1 VVDNND
7 AEDIAAQPPNVYRLS
22 SSIHH
27 KANPPNALIF
37 GEIGA
42 GTSSLVN
49 MIAGRPLIKVR
60 SLSFESR
67 RCAFE
72 NIPHSVNLEGKN
84 VHQRTV
90 SMLLKLSKAFIK
102 VVKYRK
108 ITIFMT
114 PNVNEYIGTSRWLN
128 DLK

>member
-1 VVDNND
+1 M
-7 AEDIAAQPPNVYRLS
+7 A
-22 SSIHH
+22 SICS
-27 KANPPNALIF
+27 A
-37 GEIGA
+37 GA
-42 GTSSLVN
+42 GGGGEARPRHYVIKGLPSQSGTG
-49 MIAGRPLIKVR
+49 IAT
-60 SLSFESR
+60 
-67 RCAFE
+67 
-72 NIPHSVNLEGKN
+72 
-84 VHQRTV
+84 HQRTV

>member
-1 VVDNND
+1 M
-7 AEDIAAQPPNVYRLS
+7 R
-22 SSIHH
+22 
-27 KANPPNALIF
+27 
-37 GEIGA
+37 
-42 GTSSLVN
+42 VN
-49 MIAGRPLIKVR
+49 
-60 SLSFESR
+60 
-67 RCAFE
+67 
-72 NIPHSVNLEGKN
+72 VNLDTQMLAREERCKVVFACGCAAAEPSGSDSD
-84 VHQRTV
+84 VLTGAPHLYPSYHQRTV